1 MSTDSR
7 GPKEVVYD
15 GQLSDLVNQVIAIC
29 KRERISMIAQ
39 FELDLVQGEGPLCC
53 RTVLP
58 GDGFLDENN
67 KRAAAL
73 ISRWHSGL
81 FRFRGLVHPPAFDD
95 GGAVMNQGIHAIDL
109 LPSFLGEPERVSA
122 TH

>member
-1 MSTDSR
+1 MLAGSR
-7 GPKEVVYD
+7 SWTPWLGVSRLGK
-15 GQLSDLVNQVIAIC
+15 
-29 KRERISMIAQ
+29 
-39 FELDLVQGEGPLCC
+39 
-53 RTVLP
+53 LP
-58 GDGFLDENN
+58 I
-67 KRAAAL
+67 AAAL